1 MAPVRGDEQLEIDN
15 THETRGKMEAQRID
29 VGKLEAATGIKFSSP
44 DLLSRAL
51 THRSRGNRNYER
63 LEFLGDS
70 VLGFV
75 VAEDLYQR
83 FPTAPE
89 GKLSR
94 MRSYVVRKET
104 LARIARELD
113 LQAYLQLGEG
123 ELKSGGFNRDS
134 ILSDCLEAIIGAV
147 YLDQGLAAARAFIN
161 SRFDEV
167 LGSLTV
173 DTVYKDSKSRLQEFL
188 QQQGEPVPVYDIA
201 AITGE
206 PHNQTFEVAC
216 RVSLSEQP
224 FMGIGS
230 SRRSAEQRA
239 ARQALESLTTHE

>member
-1 MAPVRGDEQLEIDN
+1 MAIRQVDVEKLQKLIGVEFTDPGLLE
-15 THETRGKMEAQRID
+15 
-29 VGKLEAATGIKFSSP
+29 
-44 DLLSRAL
+44 RAL
-51 THRSRGNRNYER
+51 THRSRGNENYER

-75 VAEDLYQR
+75 VAEDLYHR
-83 FPTAPE
+83 FPAIPE

-104 LARIARELD
+104 LAQIARSLEL
-113 LQAYLQLGEG
+113 QTHMQLGEG

-147 YLDQGLAAARAFIN
+147 YLDQGLDAARRFIN
-161 SRFDEV
+161 TRFEEV

-173 DTVYKDSKSRLQEFL
+173 DTVYKDSKSRLQEHL
-188 QQQGEPVPVYDIA
+188 QQRGEPVPVYDIVA
-201 AITGE
+201 VTGE

-216 RVSLSEQP
+216 RVSVSREP
-224 FMGIGS
+224 YTGTGS

-239 ARQALESLTTHE
+239 AKRALDSLTSDE

>member
-1 MAPVRGDEQLEIDN
+1 MATRQIGVSRLE
-15 THETRGKMEAQRID
+15 KVID
-29 VGKLEAATGIKFSSP
+29 VEFSDP
-44 DLLSRAL
+44 DLLARAL
-51 THRSRGNRNYER
+51 THRSRGNQNYER

-75 VAEDLYQR
+75 VAEDLFHR
-83 FPTAPE
+83 FPGVPE

-104 LARIARELD
+104 LAQVARTLD
-113 LQAYLQLGEG
+113 LQEYLQLGEG

-147 YLDQGLAAARAFIN
+147 YVDQGLEPTRKFIT
-161 SRFDEV
+161 SRFEEV

-173 DTVYKDSKSRLQEFL
+173 DTVYKDSKSRLQEYL
-188 QQQGEPVPVYDIA
+188 QQSGEPVPSYEIVA
-201 AITGE
+201 VTGE
-206 PHNQTFEVAC
+206 PHDQTFEVAC
-216 RVSLSEQP
+216 RVSVAEQP
-224 FMGIGS
+224 FTGIGS

-239 ARQALESLTTHE
+239 ARRALESLTSHD